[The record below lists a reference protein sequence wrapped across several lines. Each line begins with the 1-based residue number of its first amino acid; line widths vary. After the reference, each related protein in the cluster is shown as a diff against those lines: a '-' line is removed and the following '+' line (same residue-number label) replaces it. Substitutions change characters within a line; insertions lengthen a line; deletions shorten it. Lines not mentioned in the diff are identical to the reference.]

1 MSSLS
6 ARQLLGRLY
15 AQLRP
20 YRMPLV
26 LVIVVDLLS
35 VPIMLLTP
43 LPLAIAVDYAVSGR
57 PLPGWAAGW
66 LPAAVTSS
74 PADMLALA
82 VGLVIAIALLGQL
95 QRNGAWLLQSWV
107 GERVVL
113 AFRAE
118 LFRQVQRL
126 SLTYHDAR
134 GTADSLYRIQ
144 YDATAIQWIAVYG
157 LAPLLTAIGT
167 LLGMFFVL
175 LSLDA
180 TLALIALAVG
190 PVLLVLSNR
199 FGRYVR
205 ARWHLQK
212 ELESSVNSVLQE
224 VLTGLRVVKAFGQE
238 RREEAR
244 YLDRAGR
251 EVRANLAVVRA
262 QAVFYTLTALV
273 IAVGTAASL
282 WIGVRNVQAG
292 ALSIGGLTL
301 VMAYL
306 AQLYGPLET
315 LTHKISELQGSLAG
329 AERAF
334 ALLDEVVEVQ
344 DRPDARPLGRAR
356 GDIELRDVG
365 FSYVAGTP
373 VLQGAGIAV
382 PAGTRVGIVGRTG
395 AGKTTLVNLLTRF
408 HDPDS
413 GQLLLDGVDMRDWK
427 LEDLRKQFAIVLQ
440 EPVLFST
447 TVAENISYG
456 RPDATAAEIAAA
468 AKAANAHE
476 FIAALPEGYDTQVG
490 ERGMMLSGGQRQRIA
505 LARAFLKDAPI
516 LILDEPTSSVDLKT
530 EATII
535 QAMERLMAGRTCFI
549 VAHRLD
555 TLRHCDVI
563 YAVQDGGLAPTSIE
577 GSAPLLANRGL
588 GLEAHEQG
596 EPVEPAI
603 GQAA

>member
-1 MSSLS
+1 MSRLT
-6 ARQLLGRLY
+6 ARQLLARLY
-15 AQLRP
+15 EQLRP
-20 YRMPLV
+20 YRMALV

-35 VPIMLLTP
+35 VPITLLTP

-57 PLPGWAAGW
+57 ALPGWAEAW
-66 LPAAVTSS
+66 LPAAVASS
-74 PADMLALA
+74 PAGILALA
-82 VGLVIAIALLGQL
+82 TGLVIAIALLGQL

-157 LAPLLTAIGT
+157 LAPLLTAVGT
-167 LLGMFFVL
+167 LGGMFFVL
-175 LSLDA
+175 LSLDSN
-180 TLALIALAVG
+180 LALIALVVG

-205 ARWHLQK
+205 DRWHLQK
-212 ELESSVNSVLQE
+212 QLESSVNSVLQE

-251 EVRANLAVVRA
+251 EVRANLAVIRA
-262 QAVFYTLTALV
+262 QAIFYTLTALV
-273 IAVGTAASL
+273 IAIGTAASL
-282 WIGVRNVQAG
+282 WVGVRNVQAG

-344 DRPDARPLGRAR
+344 DRPDARPLARAR
-356 GDIELRDVG
+356 GDIEVREVS

-373 VLQGAGIAV
+373 VLQAACLAV

-408 HDPDS
+408 HDPDQ
-413 GQLLLDGVDMRDWK
+413 GALLLDGVDMRDWK
-427 LEDLRKQFAIVLQ
+427 LEDLRRQFAIVLQ

-447 TVAENISYG
+447 TIAENISYG
-456 RPDATAAEIAAA
+456 RPEATADEIAAA

-476 FIAALPEGYDTQVG
+476 FIAALPDGYDTQVG

-530 EATII
+530 EAVII
-535 QAMERLMAGRTCFI
+535 EAMERLMAGRTCFI

-563 YAVQDGGLAPTSIE
+563 YAVQDGDLALTNIE
-577 GSAPLLANRGL
+577 GSAPLLVNRGL
-588 GLEAHEQG
+588 GLESEGQG
-596 EPVEPAI
+596 GAVAPML